1 MTQDIREFGEKVT
14 GVHYVLR
21 PGGYAVIR
29 QASGAIAVAST
40 PYGFVLPGG
49 GQAGGEMPEA
59 TAVRE
64 AFEEVGLCIALCY
77 PLGTADQLVY
87 AADEATYYRKRC
99 AFFSATLLGHEGC
112 GEADHRLLWMPSQHA
127 LAVLRFA
134 SQRWAVLEACRI
146 MGQLAKRGGMGKQH
160 Q

>member
-112 GEADHRLLWMPSQHA
+112 GEADHRLFWMPSQHA

-146 MGQLAKRGGMGKQH
+146 MGQLAKRGGMGKQR